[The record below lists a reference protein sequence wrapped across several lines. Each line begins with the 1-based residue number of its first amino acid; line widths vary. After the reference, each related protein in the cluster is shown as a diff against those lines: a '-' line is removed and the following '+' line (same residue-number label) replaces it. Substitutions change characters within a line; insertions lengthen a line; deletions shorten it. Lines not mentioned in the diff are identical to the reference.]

1 MKQYTRKPLTVAAQK
16 YVTGK
21 GMEDGFRLYSQVIT
35 NEGIETDHLI
45 RLEREDGT
53 VVCPYVRNR
62 RGLVY
67 IKEGDY
73 IICEEGEN
81 GGIDKHV
88 CGEDKFNKRFEA
100 VTENL

>member
-1 MKQYTRKPLTVAAQK
+1 MKKYTRKPLV
-16 YVTGK
+16 VTAEQYERDK

-35 NEGIETDHLI
+35 NEGIVTDSLI
-45 RLEREDGT
+45 RIEREDGT
-53 VVCPYVRNR
+53 VVCPYVWNR

-81 GGIDKHV
+81 GAIDKHV
-88 CGEDKFNKRFEA
+88 CGADKFHNRFEE
-100 VTENL
+100 VQ

>member
-1 MKQYTRKPLTVAAQK
+1 MVSAQQYEI
-16 YVTGK
+16 GK

-35 NEGIETDHLI
+35 NEGLVTDHLI
-45 RLEREDGT
+45 RIEREDGT

-73 IICEEGEN
+73 IICEEGDS
-81 GGIDKHV
+81 GKIDKHV
-88 CGEDKFNKRFEA
+88 CGEDKFDKRFEEA
-100 VTENL
+100 